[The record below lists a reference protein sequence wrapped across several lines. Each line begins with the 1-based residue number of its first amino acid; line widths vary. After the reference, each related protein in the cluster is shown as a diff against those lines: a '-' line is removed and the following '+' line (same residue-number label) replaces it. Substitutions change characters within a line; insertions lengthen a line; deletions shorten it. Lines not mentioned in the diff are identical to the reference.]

1 VLQASDTLDEL
12 EINGHSDGH
21 YDARILEGF
30 VHLRRMS
37 LIMPSADVVG
47 RLPTWVA
54 RTGPQLRSL
63 TLICKVSQP
72 QDVANPI

>member
-47 RLPTWVA
+47 RLPTWVV

-63 TLICKVSQP
+63 TLICKVS
-72 QDVANPI
+72 